1 MSSWTRWASM
11 AIDAIS
17 VCDTSSTATS
27 QNLAFILSIVFAGYL
42 LVDSV
47 LASYVILRKSV
58 DVDVR
63 VAA

>member
-1 MSSWTRWASM
+1 M

>member
-1 MSSWTRWASM
+1 M

-27 QNLAFILSIVFAGYL
+27 QNLAFILSFVFAGYL
-42 LVDSV
+42 LVDSL

-58 DVDVR
+58 VVDVGTT
-63 VAA
+63 A